1 MEWRMVATPRE
12 GDKADIRQIV
22 GRDRVCGRISATLLA
37 ALAAPWKPQA
47 LMSKG
52 LQGF

>member
-1 MEWRMVATPRE
+1 MEWRMLAITGR

-22 GRDRVCGRISATLLA
+22 GRDRVAWRNFATSPKVCKA
-37 ALAAPWKPQA
+37 VVVPSA

-52 LQGF
+52 LQRF